1 MDKKDYYALKLSADR
16 LRKCYEI
23 SPPRVKQYLEA
34 EIEFV
39 LAKISPTDSVLE
51 LGCGYGRVLQKLIK
65 NAKTVVGI
73 DTSLESL
80 HFAQKYLKY
89 HNSCHLFA
97 MNAINLGFRN
107 RIFDI
112 VICIQNGISAFKID
126 QKELIKEAIRV
137 TRSGGTVLFSSYS
150 DSFWNDR
157 LEWFRIQAEHGLIGE
172 IDEQAT
178 KNGIIGCKDGF
189 RATTIGSEDFLS
201 LTTGLRITPIITEV
215 DCSSIFCEIQVPWM
229 NVVASKYVDF

>member
-1 MDKKDYYALKLSADR
+1 MANYYSQKLSAER
-16 LRKCYEI
+16 LQKCYEI
-23 SPPRVKQYLEA
+23 APPRVKQYLEA

-80 HFAQKYLKY
+80 HLAQKYLNCP
-89 HNSCHLFA
+89 NSCHLFA
-97 MNAINLGFRN
+97 MNAINPGFRN

-112 VICIQNGISAFKID
+112 VICIQNGISAFNID
-126 QKELIKEAIRV
+126 QKELINEAIRV

-150 DSFWNDR
+150 DRFWNDR

-178 KNGIIGCKDGF
+178 KNGIIVCKDGF
-189 RATTIGSEDFLS
+189 RTTTIGREDFIS

-229 NVVASKYVDF
+229 TVVASKYVDF